1 MAPTPPRDASTGP
14 DSAPEDPRST
24 GPASPGLLVSRV
36 LHALG
41 IGLLWVGLP
50 RAGGASLG
58 ASPLTLWT
66 LAGSLWLGV
75 EAGRW
80 WARTRPPAPGAAL
93 RWLVAA
99 ALGPALWLL
108 LADPGLAI
116 LGGALA
122 AVGLRPDLLRLL
134 LAVASLGLGVLVGVV
149 GGSPDRKTRMW
160 VLGAG
165 AGALGMAGGLV
176 IAPVGAV
183 AASGLLLAVGA
194 AAVPTSSL
202 PREGPGAPPA
212 PAVDTVLQG
221 LAACTAVAALGLV
234 LLAVRVPT
242 DPSPHLLALALAA
255 AAGGLVVGR
264 RARPLAPQTA
274 LTVAGA
280 AAGALALASPHLL
293 GLVRLVVRPVG
304 DGAPELPRLLLLD
317 TPAVAAAGLG
327 GLLVG
332 AVTAGSDR
340 GGAAA
345 AVGGALGLVV
355 ALAAGGAEL
364 PVWAVLA
371 GVAAVVLFLSGGA
384 RGAAGGTAV
393 ALVAGAAIVRGGL
406 PSADVL
412 ATGLA
417 RSLRSVET
425 WDRDHAWRRSLEAV
439 GASWGA
445 GATAVVRVPLG
456 AAAAGAAAVGQAEVE
471 IEGRVALL
479 RGRAAGAE
487 ALAGHL
493 AGLLAPRRDRV
504 VVLGDDAGNA
514 FGALSQHPVGA
525 VEIATPAPMAVRALA
540 TVDPL
545 REAAWLAPQVR
556 LRPLHPE
563 LALRSSQAPAAVV
576 EIFRAP
582 WADAARAA
590 PDTAHF
596 RTVARLLGD
605 YGIYVLV
612 FHLDAWAEGQP
623 AAAAAALAEQFAVLQ
638 LWLPPDGADS
648 LVLVASQAAVPARRL
663 SSRFAEVEEPRAVLR
678 VSRPEGLAALAIGDR
693 ETALEWAESA
703 RPAPADRLGA
713 ALLAPPV
720 LHLGALADRVAPPD
734 RTWDLDAAELNRPE
748 LQGQLDVRRD
758 FLRLLDQAVRG
769 DMAQAF
775 QTARSLQPVPGQG
788 PGPLAAI
795 TGPQLEKSRA
805 ALARAVAEGPDSASW
820 GVAESLAETVR
831 MLDRSSPEPLLILGE
846 ISLAQGDLGGAQ
858 ARFEQALELQA
869 DNLAALNGLARV
881 ARARRAPEEA
891 EAHLR
896 RAVAARPQEW
906 RTWQNLG
913 TFLLEGRRLDD
924 AEDAL
929 GRAVGLAE
937 GQHPSPNLGMAELML
952 ERGRPSGALVHA
964 QRAQIIAP
972 TAYGHYL
979 LGRAHYDMDRL
990 EEAEASFRAA
1000 VLADP
1005 QLLEA
1010 RGAIGTIRA
1019 RKGDL
1024 EAAATQFRAVLQ
1036 ADPDNAQARENLD
1049 RVRQRLEAR
1058 PGPPGP

>member
-1 MAPTPPRDASTGP
+1 M
-14 DSAPEDPRST
+14 
-24 GPASPGLLVSRV
+24 L
-36 LHALG
+36 
-41 IGLLWVGLP
+41 I
-50 RAGGASLG
+50 
-58 ASPLTLWT
+58 
-66 LAGSLWLGV
+66 
-75 EAGRW
+75 
-80 WARTRPPAPGAAL
+80 
-93 RWLVAA
+93 
-99 ALGPALWLL
+99 
-108 LADPGLAI
+108 ADPGLAV
-116 LGGALA
+116 LGGGLA

-134 LAVASLGLGVLVGVV
+134 LAVATLGLGGVV
-149 GGSPDRKTRMW
+149 GF
-160 VLGAG
+160 LGGAPRLTAG
-165 AGALGMAGGLV
+165 RAPLAAVAGALGMAGALAITPAVAVLGSGLV
-176 IAPVGAV
+176 LAAGSAVRPRRAIPCEPVTPA
-183 AASGLLLAVGA
+183 L
-194 AAVPTSSL
+194 SL
-202 PREGPGAPPA
+202 
-212 PAVDTVLQG
+212 DTVLRG
-221 LAACTAVAALGLV
+221 LAATIAAAAAGLV
-234 LLAVRVPT
+234 VLAVRVPT
-242 DPSPHLLALALAA
+242 DPSPRLLALALAGA
-255 AAGGLVVGR
+255 AAGLALGRAGGGRRLGPHAALTLAGLV
-264 RARPLAPQTA
+264 
-274 LTVAGA
+274 
-280 AAGALALASPHLL
+280 AGALALAAPHLL
-293 GLVRLVVRPVG
+293 GLVRLAVVPTG
-304 DGAPELPRLLLLD
+304 EGSPELPRLLLLD
-317 TPAVAAAGLG
+317 LPGVVAAGLG

-332 AVTAGSDR
+332 VVTSGSARGGTTAATGAVLGIIRALAGAGAGLPGWSVLA
-340 GGAAA
+340 GAAA
-345 AVGGALGLVV
+345 LI
-355 ALAAGGAEL
+355 
-364 PVWAVLA
+364 
-371 GVAAVVLFLSGGA
+371 LFLVGGA
-384 RGAAGGTAV
+384 RGAAGGTVV
-393 ALVAGAAIVRGGL
+393 ALVAGAAVLRGGL
-406 PSADVL
+406 PPADAL
-412 ATGLA
+412 STGLA
-417 RSLRSVET
+417 RSLRSVEA
-425 WDRDHAWRRSLEAV
+425 WDRDHAWRRSLETV
-439 GASWGA
+439 GAEWGA
-445 GATAVVRVPLG
+445 GPGAVVRVPLG
-456 AAAAGAAAVGQAEVE
+456 AGAVGGAAGVDQAEVE
-471 IEGRVALL
+471 VEGRVALL
-479 RGRAAGAE
+479 RGRAASAE

-493 AGLLAPRRDRV
+493 VALLAPRRDRV
-504 VVLGDDAGNA
+504 IVLGDDAGNA

-540 TVDPL
+540 TVDKQ

-563 LALRSSQAPAAVV
+563 LALRSSRPPAAVI
-576 EIFRAP
+576 EILRAP

-590 PDTAHF
+590 PDGAHF
-596 RTVARLLGD
+596 RTVARLLDD

-612 FHLDAWAEGQP
+612 LHLDAWSEGQP
-623 AAAAAALAEQFAVLQ
+623 PAAVAALAEHFEVVQ

-648 LVLVASQAAVPARRL
+648 LILVASQAAVPARRL
-663 SSRFAEVEEPRAVLR
+663 SSRFAELEDPRALLR

-693 ETALEWAESA
+693 ETALEWAEAARSA
-703 RPAPADRLGA
+703 PTDRLGA
-713 ALLAPPV
+713 ALLAAPV

-858 ARFEQALELQA
+858 DRFERALELQS
-869 DNLAALNGLARV
+869 DSLPALNGLARV
-881 ARARRAPEEA
+881 ARARRAPEQA

-896 RAVAARPQEW
+896 RAVAARPQDW

-913 TFLLEGRRLDD
+913 TFLLEARRMDD
-924 AEDAL
+924 AEDTL

-937 GQHPSPNLGMAELML
+937 GQHPSPNLALAELML

-964 QRAQIIAP
+964 QRAQVIAP

-990 EEAEASFRAA
+990 DEAEASFRAA

-1019 RKGDL
+1019 QKGDL

-1036 ADPDNAQARENLD
+1036 ADADNAQARENLE
-1049 RVRQRLEAR
+1049 RIRQRLEAR
-1058 PGPPGP
+1058 PTSPVP